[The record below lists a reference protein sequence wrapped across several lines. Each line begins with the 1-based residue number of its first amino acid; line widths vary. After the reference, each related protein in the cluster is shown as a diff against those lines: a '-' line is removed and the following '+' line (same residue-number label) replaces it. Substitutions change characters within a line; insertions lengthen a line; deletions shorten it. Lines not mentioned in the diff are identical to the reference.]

1 MVSSEFE
8 GTAFTQA
15 QRTSLQNL
23 YPAYKKSTEV
33 FIRWVCRYSS
43 ISIPVYNNG
52 AGTRVNLGA
61 FSQGVRA
68 IAAQGIYM
76 PSHVRSALEKSIALR
91 NQVTDLYEEVEGTET
106 SDTTRKHEE
115 FTKKLMSFKNI
126 LGQILPRARYL
137 GEAIAPQIP
146 QSRSSYEVLQD
157 MYDDSTIKQTDEVY
171 CIMQELEENIN
182 DAQIM
187 CLEEDEMMANL
198 GIQLKILHLAIVI
211 DQANF
216 DFNVQKLSAR
226 SLSKAAWVAIA
237 VSHLTRMIC
246 YQLAKDTNH
255 KIENALMEIKR
266 FFMYYEASD
275 LIPLQNSFPAIV
287 KTLNNVC
294 ATWTTYS
301 KIELSPSAAA
311 AYEACLRKKDLDTK
325 DMLELARRVSSD
337 AFAWCKEARYNMLLS
352 DWMPHIP
359 LIQRLMNHLGVPTEG
374 NILHATF
381 EATMIL
387 QTSATAAKAS
397 DGDLFSVASQVA
409 SDFLRSVRTF
419 MNKIPLWIW
428 RLFDVQVV
436 ENLNYV
442 DRLIK
447 QRTGDALNTATCSP
461 WASGN
466 LIIFTLSKLYAGGLH
481 LIHRHSVVGAVLHVY
496 NACLHHQACSPVP
509 ILDTA
514 IALLSD
520 VIVPDGVPP
529 TADFKRS
536 FEAYIKTQTPKIPE
550 KKGPSKKGKSK
561 GKGKTKAKPNVQP
574 EDTTPDVSK
583 QSRTYSVHP
592 SLVMQFPSP
601 DPNDDEENCFV
612 SRLYAANAASDKGIP
627 PVHGWTPLTLI
638 TQARAAA
645 TREFDGDRPRAAIN
659 LFAIFCV
666 CVEVLNE
673 LRAAWNLGNVS
684 TGDAWVE
691 ATVEKVERAL
701 EELDGGSEGS
711 KARGKIRGL
720 VRVLERFREK
730 SAKEVFW
737 ELD

>member
-1 MVSSEFE
+1 
-8 GTAFTQA
+8 
-15 QRTSLQNL
+15 
-23 YPAYKKSTEV
+23 
-33 FIRWVCRYSS
+33 
-43 ISIPVYNNG
+43 
-52 AGTRVNLGA
+52 
-61 FSQGVRA
+61 
-68 IAAQGIYM
+68 M

-146 QSRSSYEVLQD
+146 KSRSSYEVLQN

-171 CIMQELEENIN
+171 CIMQELGENIN

-211 DQANF
+211 DQANI
-216 DFNVQKLSAR
+216 DFNVRKLSAR
-226 SLSKAAWVAIA
+226 SLSKAAWIAIV

-255 KIENALMEIKR
+255 KIENALMEIRR

-325 DMLELARRVSSD
+325 DMLELTRRVSSD

-374 NILHATF
+374 NILHANF

-409 SDFLRSVRTF
+409 SDFLRSVKTF
-419 MNKIPLWIW
+419 MNKIPLLIW
-428 RLFDVQVV
+428 CLFDVQVV
-436 ENLNYV
+436 ENLNDV

-447 QRTGDALNTATCSP
+447 QRTGDALNTATCNP

-684 TGDAWVE
+684 TGNAWVE
-691 ATVEKVERAL
+691 ATVAKVERAL
-701 EELDGGSEGS
+701 EELDGGSES
-711 KARGKIRGL
+711 LKATGKIRGL
-720 VRVLERFREK
+720 VRVLERFWEK
-730 SAKEVFW
+730 SAKDVFW